1 MPSIPN
7 RSFALLII
15 AIAIILATG
24 VFLAI
29 SVVRGRDNA
38 EPVTTVN
45 NFPVLVG
52 AEQISL
58 QVDPNQRLTIIDTP
72 IIDESPRVEP
82 QPEQQVIEETATPL
96 PQVVEGVATAVPA
109 ATAVPIPAIEK
120 IIFID
125 YLVQQG
131 ETLYSISQRMDT
143 SIALMAE
150 RGISQAN
157 LTPGQTIRL
166 PIGNPEYCAGRGRP
180 YAIGEGDTVFNIGQR
195 YSTTP
200 QNLQSINGLDGN
212 YTIKVADII
221 CVP

>member
-1 MPSIPN
+1 MQKLRSSIV
-7 RSFALLII
+7 LMMI
-15 AIAIILATG
+15 AIAIILAAG
-24 VFLAI
+24 VFLTI
-29 SVVRGRDNA
+29 SVVRGRNNEA
-38 EPVTTVN
+38 PPVIPASNFLVN
-45 NFPVLVG
+45 VG

-72 IIDESPRVEP
+72 IIDDSPRVDTPPDQQVVEATAT
-82 QPEQQVIEETATPL
+82 PEQQVVEVTAT
-96 PQVVEGVATAVPA
+96 EIPA

-125 YLVQQG
+125 YLIQQAD
-131 ETLYSISQRMDT
+131 TLYSISQRMDT
-143 SIALMAE
+143 SIALMADQ
-150 RGISQAN
+150 GISQTS

-166 PIGNPEYCAGRGRP
+166 PIGNPEFCTGRGRP

-195 YSTTP
+195 YNTTP
-200 QNLQSINGLDGN
+200 QNLQALNSLDGN